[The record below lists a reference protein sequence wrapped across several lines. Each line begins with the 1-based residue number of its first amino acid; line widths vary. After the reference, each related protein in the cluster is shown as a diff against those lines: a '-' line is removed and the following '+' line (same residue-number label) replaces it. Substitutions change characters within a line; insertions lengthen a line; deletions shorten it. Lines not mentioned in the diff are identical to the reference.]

1 MKILNTEKE
10 NETDIGVHEATRNT
24 IWDYGTRGITKARQ
38 FYGLTIEKTL
48 RCCILHKHI
57 LHKKS
62 SGDSHHVT
70 VIWCLLLCSV
80 NGNRFY
86 QHIFYTWPITFNKQQ
101 HLKNTKQTKELP
113 CGRETHKWPPWP
125 LPTVTLFYNSLSLS
139 MGESCPF
146 IYLIEC
152 GKGGGVHVIM
162 CMIYITYSYKACL
175 VRSLSLLALKK
186 QAAMLYTAYKESHRT
201 TCWT

>member
-1 MKILNTEKE
+1 MLLCFVTQVYLFCNTQILLLVISLILFIITYFKCRRIFTYTSNEEPKKALPLSKSLTSNPPNDVKILNTEKE

-86 QHIFYTWPITFNKQQ
+86 QHIFYTWPITFNK
-101 HLKNTKQTKELP
+101 
-113 CGRETHKWPPWP
+113 
-125 LPTVTLFYNSLSLS
+125 
-139 MGESCPF
+139 
-146 IYLIEC
+146 
-152 GKGGGVHVIM
+152 
-162 CMIYITYSYKACL
+162 
-175 VRSLSLLALKK
+175 
-186 QAAMLYTAYKESHRT
+186 
-201 TCWT
+201 